1 MSKTGKKQESTGH
14 AALDNFKDN
23 QKAIPR
29 LTTDVM
35 LRRSTNQELVNYKQS
50 NFDKVAMIEK
60 MISTRTVEN
69 THMSTIVATKI
80 KDLKAKLKDLKDEIK
95 GVRQSIKDAED
106 KFAKMTDE
114 VNIEFNQKKEIILSE
129 SHEVELQLSHY
140 AEWQKQSDSFKSH
153 LSELKATIHHN
164 RVLCSEGIAETRQN
178 AQAKIEKH
186 RIHLAE
192 AIRQARAESLRLRSG
207 DISKLSTSFLTLSE
221 AHLKSLD
228 SQIESSKHL
237 SEVNE
242 TINED
247 NLTMQREI
255 DRLTKKNQHLKEQE
269 EKQRTVLTKLRSIKQ
284 EFQQKEA
291 EELEIKKNAEIHE
304 RKVKKQE
311 EEVKTKNATKPK
323 PPFKLNQEQ
332 ESFITFLNECATS
345 IRSILIDI
353 LGETPNKPD
362 TKSSDRFEAPKLS
375 AMINEIKEMTN
386 RVRTTKPIVT
396 SARKPTLTPAAA
408 YFAFSAPFDESDNF
422 IETENWSFAK
432 YVPCKPPSVL
442 QHNKPRIIRVKT
454 APKTNHL

>member
-1 MSKTGKKQESTGH
+1 MKGKKQESTGN
-14 AALDNFKDN
+14 AALDNFKNN
-23 QKAIPR
+23 QKAIPI

-35 LRRSTNQELVNYKQS
+35 LRHSTNQELVNFKES
-50 NFDKVAMIEK
+50 NLEKVAMIEK
-60 MISTRTVEN
+60 AISTRTIEN
-69 THMSTIVATKI
+69 NHMSTIVATKI
-80 KDLKAKLKDLKDEIK
+80 KDLKSKLRDLKDEIK

-106 KFAKMTDE
+106 KFAKMTDD
-114 VNIEFNQKKEIILSE
+114 VTAEFNKKKDAILSE

-140 AEWQKQSDSFKSH
+140 AEWQKQSDTYKSH

-247 NLTMQREI
+247 NLTMQHEI
-255 DRLTKKNQHLKEQE
+255 DRLSKKNQHLKEQE
-269 EKQRTVLTKLRSIKQ
+269 EKQRAVLTKLRAIKQ
-284 EFQQKEA
+284 EFEQKEA
-291 EELEIKKNAEIHE
+291 EELENRKNAVIHE
-304 RKVKKQE
+304 KEVKKRE
-311 EEVKTKNATKPK
+311 EEVRANNVPKPK
-323 PPFKLNQEQ
+323 PPFKMSSEQ
-332 ESFITFLNECATS
+332 EAFITFLNECATS
-345 IRSILIDI
+345 IRSILLDM
-353 LGETPNKPD
+353 LGEQPNKPD
-362 TKSSDRFEAPKLS
+362 TKNSDRFEAPKLS

-386 RVRTTKPIVT
+386 IIRTTKPQIT

-454 APKTNHL
+454 TPKTNNF